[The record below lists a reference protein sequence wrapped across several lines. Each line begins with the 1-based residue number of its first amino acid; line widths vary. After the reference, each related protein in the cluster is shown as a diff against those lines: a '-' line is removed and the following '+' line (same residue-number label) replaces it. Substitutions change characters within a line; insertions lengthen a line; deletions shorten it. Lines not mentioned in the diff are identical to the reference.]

1 VLEREIRRMWA
12 EGLARPRMAAVRGL
26 QALQGATSAIWEGRL
41 DAGVQ
46 KRDGRVTP
54 PLVITWSMY
63 MMGRDVAYARDF
75 TVEIARNARRTLE
88 VVNAVLAAM
97 AADDVDLAGVHVA
110 SGWRPPGVN
119 AETSNAAEHSKH
131 LTAEACDLGDLPDR
145 RLCSWALQNPQKLYD
160 AGVRAIERPQWTPA
174 WLHIQTIAPPS
185 GHFIYIP
192 SSAPK
197 VAALPGELETPRLA

>member
-1 VLEREIRRMWA
+1 M
-12 EGLARPRMAAVRGL
+12 
-26 QALQGATSAIWEGRL
+26 
-41 DAGVQ
+41 
-46 KRDGRVTP
+46 
-54 PLVITWSMY
+54 PLVLTWSMY

-97 AADDVDLAGVHVA
+97 AEDGVDLAGVHVA

-119 AETSNAAEHSKH
+119 AETANHAEHSKH

-145 RLCSWALQNPQKLYD
+145 RLCSWALANPQKLWD
-160 AGVRAIERPQWTPA
+160 AGVRAIERPQWTPS
-174 WLHIQTIAPPS
+174 WLHLQTVAPPS
-185 GHFIYIP
+185 GHFLYIP
-192 SSAPK
+192 STDRPK